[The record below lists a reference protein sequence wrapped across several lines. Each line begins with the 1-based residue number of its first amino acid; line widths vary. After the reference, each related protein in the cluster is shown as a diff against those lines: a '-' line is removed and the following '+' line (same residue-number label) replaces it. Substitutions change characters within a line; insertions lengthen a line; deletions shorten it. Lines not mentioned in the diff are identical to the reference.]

1 MEPVPA
7 IGPVVA
13 VLETYLHRRTFVK
26 IEKRERSIGDFRI
39 SLLSVALA
47 TLEALKLQCQQTRS
61 KPSLQAMR
69 RKLAVLARPK
79 ATISLPT
86 FSSESAKK
94 TSLAWHISCTEA
106 NPEPLPFSQLAPR
119 VGPMSSTPNSLTY
132 FGQSCTSHGSHSY
145 LRLLPFAATAE
156 KHVLCRPIASLS
168 PCTRQVKAFCAS
180 FMWRHFAASA
190 HA

>member
-1 MEPVPA
+1 MSANSKQALIASHAEKA
-7 IGPVVA
+7 CSFLRGRRQRSA
-13 VLETYLHRRTFVK
+13 FLRSVL
-26 IEKRERSIGDFRI
+26 S
-39 SLLSVALA
+39 
-47 TLEALKLQCQQTRS
+47 
-61 KPSLQAMR
+61 
-69 RKLAVLARPK
+69 RPR
-79 ATISLPT
+79 
-86 FSSESAKK
+86 K